1 MGKDYYEIL
10 GISSEINKTDSSS
23 KAAGSMRFNSDL
35 IANSFRKLAIKYH
48 PLRDDNDVAN
58 KSYMF
63 SQICEAYDVLSS
75 NTEGILIKTY

>member
-10 GISSEINKTDSSS
+10 GISRDANNEDSSTQLG
-23 KAAGSMRFNSDL
+23 GSTRFNSDL

-48 PLRDDNDVAN
+48 PLRDDNDLAN

-75 NTEGILIKTY
+75 NTEGIYI